1 MCGIAG
7 LWNLNGK
14 AAEAHALSR
23 MIQMIR
29 HRGPDDCGIHTDGSV
44 GLAHARLSII
54 DLTGGRQ
61 PMSACDGDVWITFN
75 GEIFNYVELRE
86 KLIGKG
92 FRFHT
97 SSDTEVILQNY
108 LFKGE
113 DCIEDFEG
121 QWAFAIWDSR
131 KRRLLLSRDRLGVR
145 PLFYWHQHDTFLF
158 ASEMKAL
165 LANPI
170 VRRELDPAALDQIFT
185 YWCAIAPR
193 TIFKDVRELPP
204 GHNLTI
210 SRGSVMQRRYW
221 QLDYGEDS
229 RTGSLKQK
237 LAGQSERQL
246 CEELTHLLTDATRL
260 RLRADVP
267 VGAYLSG
274 GLDSSVVTALVRKF
288 TRAPIETFSVAF
300 DNPEYDETQHQK
312 TVSRF
317 LNLERNAVPCTPHG
331 IGKVFP
337 EVIWHTEQP
346 ILRTAPAPLF
356 LLARRVRERGYK
368 VVLAGEGAD
377 EMFGGYDIF
386 KEAKIRLFCA
396 AQPNSR
402 LRPRLLSR
410 LYPYLPNLQLQSTE
424 YLKTF
429 FRVSETDTS
438 SPLFSHLPRWG
449 LTSKLKEYFTTELRE
464 QMQPAEHMAELR
476 SLLPSDFERWQP
488 FHKAQYLEAS
498 LLMPGYILSSQGDRM
513 AMAHGV
519 ECRFPFL
526 DSRVVEFAAALP
538 LPLKMRVLN
547 EKYILKQSAKE
558 LIPDSVRNRHKQPY
572 RAPDGASF
580 LGNEPEMEY
589 VEELLGNDQIR
600 ANRLFKPRSV
610 ENLLAK
616 FRRGQAIGVK
626 DNMALVGIL
635 STQLV
640 MTQFIQQLGGRNE
653 ASVAQVHH

>member
-29 HRGPDDCGIHTDGSV
+29 HRGPDDCRIHTDASV

-54 DLTGGRQ
+54 DLAGGSQ

-92 FRFHT
+92 FCFRT

-108 LFKGE
+108 LYKGE

-121 QWAFAIWDSR
+121 QWAFAIWDSGKR
-131 KRRLLLSRDRLGVR
+131 KLFLSRDRLGVR
-145 PLFYWHQHDTFLF
+145 PLFYWYQHDTFLF

-165 LANPI
+165 LANPL
-170 VRRELDPAALDQIFT
+170 VARELDPVALDQIFT

-193 TIFKDVRELPP
+193 TIFKNIHELPP

-210 SRGSVMQRRYW
+210 SHGSAVQRRYW
-221 QLDYGEDS
+221 QLDFGEDS
-229 RTGSLKQK
+229 RVGSLKQK
-237 LAGQSERQL
+237 LAGQSEPQV

-267 VGAYLSG
+267 VGTYLSG

-288 TRAPIETFSVAF
+288 THAPIETFSVAF
-300 DNPEYDETQHQK
+300 DNPEYDETPHQK

-317 LNLERNAVPCTPHG
+317 LNLERNAVSCTSQE

-356 LLARRVRERGYK
+356 MLARRVRERGYK
-368 VVLAGEGAD
+368 VVLTGEGAD

-410 LYPYLPNLQLQSTE
+410 LYPWLPNLQLQSTE

-429 FRVSETDTS
+429 FRVSNTDIS

-449 LTSKLKEYFTTELRE
+449 LTSKLKEYFTSELRE
-464 QMQPAEHMAELR
+464 QMQPAEDLTELR

-519 ECRFPFL
+519 ESRFPFL
-526 DSRVVEFAAALP
+526 DSRVVEFSSALP
-538 LPLKMRVLN
+538 VPLKMKVLN
-547 EKYILKQSAKE
+547 EKYILKRFAKD

-572 RAPDGASF
+572 RAPEGASF
-580 LGNEPEMEY
+580 LCTEPEMEY
-589 VEELLGNDQIR
+589 VEELLGNAQIR
-600 ANRLFKPRSV
+600 ANCLFKPRAV

-640 MTQFIQQLGGRNE
+640 MTQFIKQLGGRYE
-653 ASVAQVHH
+653 ASVAQVHY